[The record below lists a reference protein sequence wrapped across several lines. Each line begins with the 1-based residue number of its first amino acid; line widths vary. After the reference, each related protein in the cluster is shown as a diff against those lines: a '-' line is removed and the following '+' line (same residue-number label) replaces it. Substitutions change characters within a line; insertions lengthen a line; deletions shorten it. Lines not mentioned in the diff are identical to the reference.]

1 MTGLA
6 DAVRWLLDR
15 SHLLDP
21 TDLPAAVDDAARRL
35 GASGAV
41 VYLIDRDQRTLV
53 PLGREDRVPLS
64 VEATLPGRAFQLTE
78 IHDSA
83 VDDQP
88 RLWIPLLDG
97 AERLG
102 VVELLCSAEQTRTL
116 REDAQVLISLVAELV
131 ISRSAYTDVYDRA
144 RATTPMTLAA
154 ELLWQQLR
162 PTTVATERFVIAAAL
177 EPVAQVGGDAYDYA
191 IDGDTVHLAV
201 LDGMGHGLRAT
212 LLTSVAL
219 AAYRTS
225 RRAGAGLRDIAV
237 SMDQAIAEHFGADS
251 FVTALLAQLDVLRGT
266 LAILSAG
273 HPPPLLLREGK
284 IIGSVETEPGPP
296 LGIGLRDDAIAELSL
311 QPGDTLLLY
320 TDGVVEARTPDGEF
334 FGLQRLADFLARQ
347 AASQLPPPEVLRRL
361 MDAILEHQKSDLQ
374 DDATC
379 VLLEWAGASPGQFD
393 LARQAAG

>member
-1 MTGLA
+1 
-6 DAVRWLLDR
+6 
-15 SHLLDP
+15 
-21 TDLPAAVDDAARRL
+21 
-35 GASGAV
+35 
-41 VYLIDRDQRTLV
+41 
-53 PLGREDRVPLS
+53 
-64 VEATLPGRAFQLTE
+64 
-78 IHDSA
+78 
-83 VDDQP
+83 
-88 RLWIPLLDG
+88 
-97 AERLG
+97 
-102 VVELLCSAEQTRTL
+102 
-116 REDAQVLISLVAELV
+116 
-131 ISRSAYTDVYDRA
+131 
-144 RATTPMTLAA
+144 
-154 ELLWQQLR
+154 
-162 PTTVATERFVIAAAL
+162 
-177 EPVAQVGGDAYDYA
+177 
-191 IDGDTVHLAV
+191 
-201 LDGMGHGLRAT
+201 MGHGLRAT

-225 RRAGAGLRDIAV
+225 RRAGAALRDIGV

-251 FVTALLAQLDVLRGT
+251 FVTALLAQLDVRHGT

-393 LARQAAG
+393 LARQAHG